1 VYSLYHDF
9 HYREKSVYM
18 KHADRSKRL
27 QSCYYENEICGALHK
42 AWKGYAIAKNK
53 EEDDKME
60 RYSEKP
66 TADYY

>member
-1 VYSLYHDF
+1 MLTGQ
-9 HYREKSVYM
+9 
-18 KHADRSKRL
+18 KRL
-27 QSCYYENEICGALHK
+27 QSCYYENEIWGALHK